1 MPASRELEE
10 AYEGLRMKAL
20 RAGNKI
26 QSQSQLLFLNQG
38 MIAWLHSME
47 ELKRLGAQPQGG
59 SAPLPFAHVL
69 EPTALGLLTEMTIN
83 TWKEASS
90 W

>member
-1 MPASRELEE
+1 MSAGRELEE

-20 RAGNKI
+20 RAGDKI
-26 QSQSQLLFLNQG
+26 QSGSQLLFVSQG
-38 MIAWLHSME
+38 MIAWLQSMKD
-47 ELKRLGAQPQGG
+47 LKCLGAQPQGG
-59 SAPLPFAHVL
+59 GAPLPFAQGL
-69 EPTALGLLTEMTIN
+69 EPTALGLLTEMAIN